1 MIRAI
6 IVVLGLSGLL
16 SIASPTQ
23 PVYAA
28 DKPDCDKSI
37 IGIPPWYKG
46 LTDDKCNIK
55 KPDSGNKGVDRFI
68 LRIAA
73 NILNIMLVLVV
84 YIATGFIIY
93 GGYYYLISAGNASR
107 IAKAKSLILNAVVGL
122 IIAALAAAIVG
133 FVAGQIVV

>member
-1 MIRAI
+1 MIRAVL
-6 IVVLGLSGLL
+6 VVLGLSSLVWMTIP
-16 SIASPTQ
+16 SQ
-23 PVYAA
+23 PVYAGA
-28 DKPDCDKSI
+28 DCEKSI
-37 IGIPPWYKG
+37 LGIPPWYKG